1 MKRILLTL
9 LTLAWTSFLKSS
21 GTTQAQSLQTKMSL
35 YYLKGIKTTRLLFM
49 SLLGVGICLILLW
62 TGLVVVHV
70 SLFLTSWEP
79 QTKLLVNMIFGL
91 IYITVAVG
99 TFSFVFS
106 ETLWLKMF
114 HMDKIME
121 ELKKKKAQSSE
132 IEKEFRKGGDSSRH
146 KEKQYMHN

>member
-21 GTTQAQSLQTKMSL
+21 NTTQAQSIQTKMSL

-79 QTKLLVNMIFGL
+79 QTKLLVNLIFGL
-91 IYITVAVG
+91 VYITVAVG

-114 HMDKIME
+114 HMDKTME
-121 ELKKKKAQSSE
+121 NLKKKQAESPE
-132 IEKEFRKGGDSSRH
+132 IAKEFRKGGDKGR
-146 KEKQYMHN
+146 KEEKEYMHN